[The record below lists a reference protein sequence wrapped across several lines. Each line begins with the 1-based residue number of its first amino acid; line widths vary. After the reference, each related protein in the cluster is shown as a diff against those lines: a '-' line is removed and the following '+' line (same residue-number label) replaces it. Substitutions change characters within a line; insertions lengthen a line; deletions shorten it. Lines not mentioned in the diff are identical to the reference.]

1 MGLHNI
7 STSDFSTQSSAT
19 CQTPC
24 LVSGQDMILNHGT
37 WHLEFGRGF
46 GFEMLVL
53 PRDVRD
59 LNLRVVRDKKLLNAP
74 QAKPVK
80 KATTRAMHT
89 GDLEKRAPSNSYVLT
104 STFAYLL
111 PYRILC
117 NRSFSPNHR
126 YLRLS
131 QPIQF
136 KQRIST
142 QSLCFPPSANHG
154 I

>member
-1 MGLHNI
+1 MGLHDI
-7 STSDFSTQSSAT
+7 STSDISTQSSAT
-19 CQTPC
+19 CQTAC

-37 WHLEFGRGF
+37 WHLELVE
-46 GFEMLVL
+46 FEMLVL
-53 PRDVRD
+53 PRDVQD
-59 LNLRVVRDKKLLNAP
+59 LNLRVVKDKKLLNAP

-80 KATTRAMHT
+80 KTTTRAMHT
-89 GDLEKRAPSNSYVLT
+89 GDLEKRAPSKSYVLT

-117 NRSFSPNHR
+117 NRFFSPNHR